1 MIVITHVIIQRME
14 YSVLVV
20 EDDAGIRKYLKE
32 LLLENGYAVQTA
44 SNGLAALD
52 LIEKTQPNLVI
63 VDLGLPD
70 ISGESIINDIRKNN
84 VESAIVV
91 LTGRDAVSDVVQG
104 LDIGADDYI
113 TKPFTAEELLA
124 RVRARLRQRGEKDSK
139 LTVDDLELDTRTME
153 VKRAGELISLT
164 PQEFKLLEYLMSN
177 REHVL
182 TREMILNRIW
192 VYSPDVETR
201 VVDVYIGY
209 LRKKVDSKAKKKLI
223 HSVRGFGYVL
233 KDKAS

>member
-1 MIVITHVIIQRME
+1 ME